1 MVDGIPGPKNNS
13 VKYERGK
20 GKMEWSAHIR
30 LYRLFMPNKQQKFQ
44 QISTI
49 GVRFLSEYW
58 TGKMKKLSGCGSGQ
72 LFHFFLFDG

>member
-1 MVDGIPGPKNNS
+1 MEFRVQRIIVSSD
-13 VKYERGK
+13 ERGK
-20 GKMEWSAHIR
+20 GKMGLSAHIR

-44 QISTI
+44 QISTF

>member
-1 MVDGIPGPKNNS
+1 M
-13 VKYERGK
+13 
-20 GKMEWSAHIR
+20 MELSAHIR
-30 LYRLFMPNKQQKFQ
+30 LYRLFMPSKQQKFQ

-72 LFHFFLFDG
+72 LLHLFLFNG